1 MERELIFAGDSGSAH
16 GMESAVENMQKL
28 QSKKLSNDTHKLTLE
43 MIKIK
48 LNW

>member
-1 MERELIFAGDSGSAH
+1 MARELIFAGDSGYAH
-16 GMESAVENMQKL
+16 GMESAVENIQKL
-28 QSKKLSNDTHKLTLE
+28 QGKKLSNDTHKLTLG